1 MENKG
6 TSTLCNNVL
15 IPLYGPSMIYA
26 NGASQ
31 RGKGLHFHYKL
42 LEDQLREQFRK
53 NGREGAVFLMD
64 FHHFFPSAPHA
75 LIYQRHRDLILNEQI
90 RAIAD
95 TVVASVPGGVGMPL
109 GVEPSQQEMVALP
122 SSLDNWLKC
131 QKSIHGAGHYMD
143 DYATVLDSPAQA
155 EEIMEETIRR
165 AEAMGLQVNR
175 NKCHIVPLDKPFR
188 FCKCKFYL
196 TETGRVITHG
206 ARDGMKAARRK
217 IRLYKKRVDAGEMT
231 VPQAE
236 DQLQGHIAYY
246 ENFDDHGRVMHLRR
260 IIHATFKGGENHV

>member
-1 MENKG
+1 
-6 TSTLCNNVL
+6 
-15 IPLYGPSMIYA
+15 
-26 NGASQ
+26 
-31 RGKGLHFHYKL
+31 
-42 LEDQLREQFRK
+42 
-53 NGREGAVFLMD
+53 
-64 FHHFFPSAPHA
+64 
-75 LIYQRHRDLILNEQI
+75 
-90 RAIAD
+90 
-95 TVVASVPGGVGMPL
+95 
-109 GVEPSQQEMVALP
+109 
-122 SSLDNWLKC
+122 
-131 QKSIHGAGHYMD
+131 
-143 DYATVLDSPAQA
+143 
-155 EEIMEETIRR
+155 MEETIRR

-206 ARDGMKAARRK
+206 ARDGMKAERRK